1 MEQKRSP
8 LMKLVSSLYRYTQFY
23 TDKALKKYQLSS
35 GMYPYLL
42 ILHENEGISQNK
54 ISKELNVDK
63 AMSARTIKK
72 LIELDYIKKV
82 PDEEDSRAYRLYTTD
97 KAEKV
102 IPEIRR
108 EIDNWIKIISRDS
121 QNEFD
126 AAVSFLSN
134 AVINAK
140 EYKAREEEMG
150 D

>member
-1 MEQKRSP
+1 
-8 LMKLVSSLYRYTQFY
+8 
-23 TDKALKKYQLSS
+23 
-35 GMYPYLL
+35 MYPYLL